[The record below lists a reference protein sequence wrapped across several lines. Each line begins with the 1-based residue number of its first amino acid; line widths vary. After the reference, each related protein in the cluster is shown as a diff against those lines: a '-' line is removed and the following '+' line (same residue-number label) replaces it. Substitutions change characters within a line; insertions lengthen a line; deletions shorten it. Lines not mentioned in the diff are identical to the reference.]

1 MPADHT
7 GRLERQ
13 RLLRALCE
21 RERTRWHH
29 LGPHLSFNP
38 DLPLADQLV
47 ALATV
52 TTPGDQAAAI
62 QLLAALPSQAEVAR
76 IGAEALTVWAH
87 RLYAGPGY
95 WNPMR
100 PDLLA
105 EQHLADT
112 AQLTVLARAATQAA
126 DGQNWE
132 TGVWTQL
139 LAELTRGAPN
149 QPVLQKTLSELLAAT
164 LPRII
169 RLAISAGHAELA
181 DMAALALALAPQPGQ
196 VAALAAQM
204 PVHSVRL
211 AALAAT
217 LASQQVIHDRASLDE
232 GPDAANRLAGSL
244 NNLSVRLGDLGRRE
258 DALAAIEEAV
268 TLRRELAT
276 ARPDAFVPDLAMSLN
291 NLSVRLAGLGRRED
305 ALAAIEEATGLYQV
319 LATARPDAFG
329 PDLAMLAEQPIG
341 PAG

>member
-7 GRLERQ
+7 GRLVRQ

-21 RERTRWHH
+21 RERTRWHD
-29 LGPHLSFNP
+29 LGRHLSFNP

-47 ALATV
+47 ALATL
-52 TTPGDQAAAI
+52 TTPGDQAAAVH
-62 QLLAALPSQAEVAR
+62 LLTALPGQAEVTR

-112 AQLTVLARAATQAA
+112 AQLTALARAATQAA

-149 QPVLQKTLSELLAAT
+149 QPALQETLSELLAAT

-169 RLAISAGHAELA
+169 H
-181 DMAALALALAPQPGQ
+181 
-196 VAALAAQM
+196 
-204 PVHSVRL
+204 
-211 AALAAT
+211 
-217 LASQQVIHDRASLDE
+217 LASHHRSRRTRRHGRPRARASPPA
-232 GPDAANRLAGSL
+232 GASRRAGCPDARTQ
-244 NNLSVRLGDLGRRE
+244 R
-258 DALAAIEEAV
+258 AARCAH
-268 TLRRELAT
+268 RHPHQPASHP
-276 ARPDAFVPDLAMSLN
+276 RP
-291 NLSVRLAGLGRRED
+291 R
-305 ALAAIEEATGLYQV
+305 
-319 LATARPDAFG
+319 
-329 PDLAMLAEQPIG
+329 QPR
-341 PAG
+341 